1 MKTMNHTVKKSI
13 AILLSLAL
21 LVGICPANDLFG
33 FGNEVSA
40 STDTQVFVGDFEDGS
55 TSLTFG
61 NTPASYDDRRIAD
74 AKRSGEKGFRLIQGD
89 VKPDPGEY
97 IQTTLGDLE
106 AGATYEISVWVKRV
120 SDAATVTILP
130 GFWDSNW
137 GAITDST
144 FDYSWCDHKMDLTGE
159 WQQITRE
166 YSYETLGILQLNIY
180 CNSGEIYL
188 DDITITKKG
197 SSEEEGVT
205 TDIEVFPQGTFEGD
219 NLDGWSGY
227 DVANTRSAAAAYEG
241 TYGLSMASTDG
252 KNLLASFYGG
262 FESGATYRLSYM
274 ARNTSTSDS
283 TVAGYITHWTDNW
296 GADYVT
302 GWHELDGTISNTEWQ
317 EYAYEF
323 TVPAGYAALQVVYS
337 CTAGSI
343 DIDNFSIK
351 KIKEPVESGIKLAS
365 DATYTANQV
374 LTETPYT
381 FEAEFMMLAS
391 GEPVIAGNTNYG
403 VKVNTD
409 SHPVLVWGA
418 DSITFDAVTIPMDT
432 KVHLAISVGS
442 AEVICYVD
450 GVAKQTVTQTLSAID
465 MTNAISVGAN
475 TIKLYSLALYGDA
488 RNAETI
494 QKDIKRVEYTEDTLL
509 TAYDFHDVGND
520 RLEDHSN
527 QNAHLIYSVSDVE
540 TETFDTSGLAIDVND
555 NYIVGAE
562 LTSVPVT
569 YEAEINLPK
578 DLPAHEIGG
587 VILGN
592 DATGNVQ
599 QSALSFE
606 IREDGHPSIYYRYY
620 ESYDS
625 ASNAEGRLTFRT
637 DFDGNPIDVRTGIDT
652 QVAISLD
659 FANGIGYCYIDGQ
672 LKQTLSMADVTA
684 AAAVAGKT
692 PTLGYGTGWRTLI
705 VGGDY
710 NYGNEN
716 YFRGKIKS
724 VAAYNTLVMDAEAY
738 NALTLSS
745 ATLSYDMTNGIPEG
759 LTYNQL
765 WKRNLEKVDVSD
777 YEYSMAVVGD
787 TQTVMWEGT
796 EDEFAA
802 IYDYIVDE
810 ATTSDKMAYCIGL
823 GDITEK
829 GQIDWEYERAA
840 ENFEKMETI
849 GLPYSLIRGNHDV
862 GSYMDKYFPYENFK
876 DQIGGSYNGSL
887 TNTWQTFE
895 AGGVN
900 YMILCLDYFP
910 SQAVLT
916 WADSVVEAHPNHNV
930 ILVTHGFLTAA
941 GERLTKQTGFLKGTA
956 TDYVDDDIW
965 NKLVEPNSNIQMV
978 LSGHISSKD
987 IVRTQFERTDG
998 TTVET
1003 MLIDPQDMDLA
1014 LGSTSMVAMFYFGNT
1029 YKDDSNKNKVDIQI
1043 QYYST
1048 TREEYYSSA
1057 VSNCTTSISL
1067 VDDVTATSE
1076 GEISG
1081 LTRTNATVDGA
1092 FTDITMSYTGNLSS
1106 VVNTKFSTQVT
1117 DASDS
1122 TKVNAEVTV
1131 NADNTLTFRIPT
1143 SVLPQIFTIDAGT
1156 VLTSYDLTKT
1166 VTITDAAKVIANTN
1180 ITLEFTEVTEAGH
1193 WVFSSN
1199 YNTNITDKDRYQFT
1213 AIVDGVESQ
1222 GWIEFVSQQLVYIYN
1237 GGISSGDIIPD
1248 ESLRLMEG
1256 TKLKEFDP
1264 DSGLLVE
1271 NGVELTLS
1279 NEVYVEKQADETW
1292 AVAEFVPEMTMGFV
1306 SEASG
1311 TWTFEVK
1318 PNDNC
1323 EKYYRADVI
1332 VDGETQNVWFQYY
1345 ANTSRMVIWNNAFVA
1360 NSDGTYKCPTKSFY
1374 IPTGTVFKQAS
1385 PWTVYADG
1393 HSITTTEDFYVE
1405 FDSTTSTWVEET
1417 YSTEITLEAVFANV
1431 PNASQIQVQITADEA
1446 DRALV
1451 TSPGWY
1457 TCAGQLKIDSVAK
1470 DVSFYFVNTG
1480 RTYGVFGQSTDITT
1494 AIANGSTI
1502 EIPATVELVLN
1513 DTTIVLN
1520 FGSAITV
1527 EKLGTHT
1534 NDHGMWG
1541 GYKTVNE
1548 TVAVTYHDLEET
1560 YTIPTYSIMGIA
1572 ELPALKSGDT
1582 IDQVGDYTIS
1592 HIANSEK
1599 VIEKVALYKA
1609 GDANADGKYTA
1620 KDIVAAKK
1628 AQHSD
1633 AEQLKRLAGTYAA
1646 NVDRSTD
1653 NIVSADDLTNL
1664 RKAFVS
1670 GDVLAYLKSLLASN

>member
-1 MKTMNHTVKKSI
+1 MKTMNHAMKKGI
-13 AILLSLAL
+13 AILLTLTL
-21 LVGICPANDLFG
+21 LVGICPVDNWFG
-33 FGNEVSA
+33 FGDEVEA
-40 STDTQVFVGDFEDGS
+40 ATEDTPVFIGDFEDGS
-55 TSLTFG
+55 TGWTLG
-61 NTPASYDDRRIAD
+61 NSSSNLNERSIAD
-74 AKRSGEKGFRLIQGD
+74 AKRSGEKGLRLMQSESGAS
-89 VKPDPGEY
+89 EY
-97 IQTTLGDLE
+97 IQSIDLTGLE
-106 AGATYEISVWVKRV
+106 AGATYEISVWAKRV
-120 SDAATVTILP
+120 SETATISILP
-130 GFWDSNW
+130 CFWDSSWKTLTSSAN
-137 GAITDST
+137 GM
-144 FDYSWCDHKMDLTGE
+144 DYSWCDHKSDLTGE

-166 YSYETLGILQLNIY
+166 YNFETLNIIRLYIY

-188 DDITITKKG
+188 DDITITKKAIK
-197 SSEEEGVT
+197 EEEPVT

-227 DVANTRSAAAAYEG
+227 DVKTARSADAAYEG
-241 TYGLSMASTDG
+241 EYGLPMTETG
-252 KNLLASFYGG
+252 GNLFASFNGG
-262 FESGATYRLSYM
+262 FESGATYKLSYM
-274 ARNTSTSDS
+274 ARNKSDSDS
-283 TVAGYITHWTDNW
+283 TVKGYVTHWTDNW

-317 EYAYEF
+317 EYSYEF
-323 TVPAGYAALQVVYS
+323 VVPAGYAALQVVYS
-337 CTAGSI
+337 CSAGTI

-351 KIKEPVESGIKLAS
+351 KIKEPIESGLKLGSNDTYKAS
-365 DATYTANQV
+365 KV
-374 LTETPYT
+374 LTATPKT
-381 FEAEFMMLAS
+381 FEAAFMMLAN
-391 GEPVIAGNTNYG
+391 GETTIAGNTNYG
-403 VKVNTD
+403 VKLNAS

-418 DSITFDAVTIPMDT
+418 NSITFNDVTIPIDT
-432 KVHLAISVGS
+432 KVHLAISVEE
-442 AEVICYVD
+442 AEVVCYVD
-450 GVAKQTVTQTLSAID
+450 GVEKQRVAQALSGITQTD
-465 MTNAISVGAN
+465 VVSVGAN
-475 TIKLYSLALYGDA
+475 ALKLYSLALFSDV
-488 RNAETI
+488 RDAETI
-494 QKDIKRVEYTEDTLL
+494 GKDIKRVEYTENTLL
-509 TAYDFHDVGND
+509 LAYDFHDVGNE
-520 RLEDHSN
+520 RLEDHSAN
-527 QNAHLIYSVSDVE
+527 DAHLIYSVSDVE

-569 YEAEINLPK
+569 YEAEINIPK

-672 LKQTLSMADVTA
+672 LKQTLNMANVTA
-684 AAAVAGKT
+684 AEAVAGKT
-692 PTLGYGTGWRTLI
+692 PTLGYGTGWKNFI

-710 NYGNEN
+710 HYGNEN

-724 VAAYNTLVMDAEAY
+724 VASYNTLVTDAEAY

-810 ATTSDKMAYCIGL
+810 ATTSNKMAYCIGL

-840 ENFEKMETI
+840 ENFEKMEAI

-895 AGGVN
+895 AGGVD

-910 SQAVLT
+910 SQAVLS

-987 IVRTQFERTDG
+987 IVRTKFERTNG
-998 TTVET
+998 STVET

-1014 LGSTSMVAMFYFGNT
+1014 LGSTSMVAMFYFGEADTVN
-1029 YKDDSNKNKVDIQI
+1029 NKVDIQI

-1067 VDDVTATSE
+1067 VDNVTATSA

-1092 FTDITMSYTGNLSS
+1092 FTDITMSYTGDLSS
-1106 VVNTKFSTQVT
+1106 VASTKFSTQVT
-1117 DASDS
+1117 DVSDN
-1122 TKVNAEVTV
+1122 TKVNAEITV

-1143 SVLPQIFTIDAGT
+1143 SVLPQIFTIEAGT

-1166 VTITDAAKVIANTN
+1166 VTITDTAKVIANTN

-1199 YNTNITDKDRYQFT
+1199 YNTNITDIDRYQFT

-1237 GGISSGDIIPD
+1237 GGISSGDRTPD
-1248 ESLRLMEG
+1248 ESLRLMAG

-1264 DSGLLVE
+1264 NSGLLVE
-1271 NGVELTLS
+1271 NGVEITLS

-1292 AVAEFVPEMTMGFV
+1292 AVAEFVPEMKLGLNKV
-1306 SEASG
+1306 ESDN
-1311 TWTFEVK
+1311 TWVLDADV
-1318 PNDNC
+1318 NDEC
-1323 EKYYRADVI
+1323 KTYYRADIV
-1332 VDGETQNVWFQYY
+1332 VDGEEQNVLIQWYKDTSTMKIWSNQFEIDTEGNYKYPTQSLYIP
-1345 ANTSRMVIWNNAFVA
+1345 ANTKFQEGVWSIV
-1360 NSDGTYKCPTKSFY
+1360 
-1374 IPTGTVFKQAS
+1374 Q
-1385 PWTVYADG
+1385 DG
-1393 HSITTTEDFYVE
+1393 HTITTTEDFYVE
-1405 FDSTTSTWVEET
+1405 FDSTTSTWVEKE
-1417 YSTEITLEAVFANV
+1417 YSEKIVLDAIFVNV
-1431 PNASQIQVQITADEA
+1431 PNASQIQVQIPTSDT
-1446 DRALV
+1446 DRTLV
-1451 TSPGWY
+1451 ESKGWY
-1457 TCAGQLKIDSVAK
+1457 TCAGYLKIDGVAK
-1470 DVSFYFVNTG
+1470 DVSFYFLNDG
-1480 RTYGVFGQSTDITT
+1480 RTYGVFGNSTNITD
-1494 AIANGSTI
+1494 AIANGSKV
-1502 EIPATVELVLN
+1502 EIPATVELTLN
-1513 DTTIVLN
+1513 DTTIVLD
-1520 FGSAITV
+1520 FGEAITV
-1527 EKLGTHT
+1527 ERLGTHT
-1534 NDHGMWG
+1534 NAWGMWG

-1548 TVAVTYHDLEET
+1548 TVEVKYYDLDDGV
-1560 YTIPTYSIMGIA
+1560 YTIPTYSIMGVL

-1582 IDQVGDYTIS
+1582 IETVGDYTIS

-1599 VIEKVALYKA
+1599 VTEKAALYKL
-1609 GDANADGKYTA
+1609 GDANADGEYNV

-1628 AQHSD
+1628 AQGLD

-1646 NVDRSTD
+1646 NVDRSAD
-1653 NIVSADDLTNL
+1653 NVISKDDLKNL
-1664 RKAFVS
+1664 RKAFLS
-1670 GDVLAYLKSLLASN
+1670 SDVVTYLKSLLATN